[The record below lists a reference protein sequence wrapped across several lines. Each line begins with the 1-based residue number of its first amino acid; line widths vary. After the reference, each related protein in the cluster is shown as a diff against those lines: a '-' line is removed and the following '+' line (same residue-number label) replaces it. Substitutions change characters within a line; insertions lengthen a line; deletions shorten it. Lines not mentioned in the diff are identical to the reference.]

1 MHTPDPTTQAKP
13 SLHRSPSSTDYE
25 KPAIA
30 SPKAAEET
38 KVYPPMPRIIITITA
53 VYMTNFLVALVRF
66 HTLHPFVVFQT
77 DNPQDKTIIATAIPR
92 ITDDFNTLS
101 DLGWYASAYL
111 LTLCAGQLLWG
122 KIYTFYPTKPTYL
135 TAILLFEVGSAICGA
150 APSSGV
156 FILGRAIAGLG
167 SAGINNGG
175 IMVVIETVPLAK
187 RPIFQGLI
195 GAIFGIA
202 AVLGPLLGGVFTE
215 HVSWRWCFYINLP
228 FGAVALA
235 IIVVV
240 LHVPAKQ
247 SARLPF
253 REQLRQMDLL
263 GNILFLISVVC
274 LLVAL
279 QWGGTKYEWSSWR
292 IILLLVLFPVLFMAF
307 LGVQLWKPETATLPM
322 RVIKQRSIAAGMIS
336 SFAVQG
342 GMQTMTYFIP
352 LFFQAIKGFSPVKSG
367 QAMLP
372 FVLGLV
378 VAAISGGAI
387 VQKMGYPAPLMIV
400 SSVLGSIGAG
410 LLTTWGVDVHRS
422 VWIGYQVLF
431 GFGIGIGMQQPI
443 MSAQIVLSDKDA
455 PMGVALMFASQNL
468 GGAIFVSVAQS
479 VFAVTLAAQLTK
491 IPGLNL
497 SSKDVA
503 EKGATNIKA
512 MVPKELM
519 GVLLE
524 GYRIAIRNAFYIG
537 LSLACASIVGA
548 ALMEWRSVKER
559 EKKGGTD
566 EEAGAAEGEEK
577 ASS

>member
-1 MHTPDPTTQAKP
+1 
-13 SLHRSPSSTDYE
+13 
-25 KPAIA
+25 
-30 SPKAAEET
+30 
-38 KVYPPMPRIIITITA
+38 
-53 VYMTNFLVALVRF
+53 
-66 HTLHPFVVFQT
+66 
-77 DNPQDKTIIATAIPR
+77 
-92 ITDDFNTLS
+92 
-101 DLGWYASAYL
+101 
-111 LTLCAGQLLWG
+111 
-122 KIYTFYPTKPTYL
+122 
-135 TAILLFEVGSAICGA
+135 
-150 APSSGV
+150 
-156 FILGRAIAGLG
+156 
-167 SAGINNGG
+167 
-175 IMVVIETVPLAK
+175 
-187 RPIFQGLI
+187 
-195 GAIFGIA
+195 
-202 AVLGPLLGGVFTE
+202 
-215 HVSWRWCFYINLP
+215 
-228 FGAVALA
+228 
-235 IIVVV
+235 
-240 LHVPAKQ
+240 
-247 SARLPF
+247 
-253 REQLRQMDLL
+253 
-263 GNILFLISVVC
+263 
-274 LLVAL
+274 
-279 QWGGTKYEWSSWR
+279 
-292 IILLLVLFPVLFMAF
+292 
-307 LGVQLWKPETATLPM
+307 
-322 RVIKQRSIAAGMIS
+322 
-336 SFAVQG
+336 
-342 GMQTMTYFIP
+342 
-352 LFFQAIKGFSPVKSG
+352 
-367 QAMLP
+367 MLP

-387 VQKMGYPAPLMIV
+387 VQKMGHPAPLMIV

-455 PMGVALMFASQNL
+455 PIGVALMFASQNL

-537 LSLACASIVGA
+537 LSLA
-548 ALMEWRSVKER
+548 LMEWRSVKER